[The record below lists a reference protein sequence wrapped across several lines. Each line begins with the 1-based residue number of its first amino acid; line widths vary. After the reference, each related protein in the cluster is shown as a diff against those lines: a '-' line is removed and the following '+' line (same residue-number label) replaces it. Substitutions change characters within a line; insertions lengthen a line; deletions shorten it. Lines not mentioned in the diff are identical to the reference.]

1 MGFSLEK
8 IYETKFRKAMIADSI
23 IDEEIKQVEKTGL
36 NCYKY
41 AFISRSGFKCKQK
54 DNLILIKL
62 EDLFKWYIILV
73 YNFKARIL
81 FIV

>member
-1 MGFSLEK
+1 MAERRIGKSNLIKQALKENNTK
-8 IYETKFRKAMIADSI
+8 YCIY
-23 IDEEIKQVEKTGL
+23 EEIKQVEKTGL

-62 EDLFKWYIILV
+62 EDLFK
-73 YNFKARIL
+73 
-81 FIV
+81 

>member
-1 MGFSLEK
+1 MLKIKDNKTFHHLKVVGFSLEK
-8 IYETKFRKAMIADSI
+8 IYETKFRKAMITDSI

-62 EDLFKWYIILV
+62 EDLFK
-73 YNFKARIL
+73 
-81 FIV
+81 